1 MSNTATAA
9 QLPAPC
15 RVQIGKTVYT
25 ATAQAWEG
33 SAQYPAPGPYF
44 WELVAVKGPKTPKS
58 LFPDFSGNY
67 SSGTMTLYSRAN
79 GRSGCGLPKLVEPLF
94 FTGPQA

>member
-1 MSNTATAA
+1 MSNQATAA

-15 RVQIGKTVYT
+15 RVQIGKTVYN

-44 WELVAVKGPKTPKS
+44 WELVATRGPKTPKS
-58 LFPDFSGNY
+58 LFPDFSDNY
-67 SSGTMTLYSRAN
+67 GGKLMTLYSAPN
-79 GRSGCGLPKLVEPLF
+79 GSSRCGLPKLVEAKF
-94 FTGPQA
+94 FTGPKV